1 MYWDVNN
8 LYGQEMS
15 QKLPVD
21 NFEWKENI
29 SKFDESLIKKF
40 DENSGKRHIDNL
52 YIDKLDDIVNK
63 SNNSY
68 YSTIKGE
75 DFDVKSSIYI
85 DCNKENNK
93 EDPRFELGDHV
104 GISKYKTVFTKSWE
118 ATR

>member
-21 NFEWKENI
+21 NFEWKQNI
-29 SKFDESLIKKF
+29 SKFDKSLIKKF

>member
-29 SKFDESLIKKF
+29 SKFDKSLIKKF

-68 YSTIKGE
+68 
-75 DFDVKSSIYI
+75 
-85 DCNKENNK
+85 
-93 EDPRFELGDHV
+93 
-104 GISKYKTVFTKSWE
+104 
-118 ATR
+118 